1 MGMEV
6 NYNHATSIMKR
17 RAFLALV
24 PGSLLA
30 APLTAEGQQAG
41 KVWRV
46 GLLSSAS
53 ASAAVA
59 RTDAF
64 KDGLRELGYIEG
76 QNLAIEYRWA
86 EGREDRLSA
95 LAAELVRLSVD
106 IIVTQGTVATLVARR
121 AKPTMP
127 VVFAVAGDPV
137 EGGLVAN
144 LTRPAGTVTGLAVL
158 GAEPKRLELLRE
170 MVPRLTRI
178 VALWNPRNASSVPEL
193 KATEGAART
202 LGMQFQSIEA
212 RDARELDGAFA
223 AIVKQRAEAVMV
235 LSDSMLFG
243 QRAQIGDLATRNRLP
258 AIAWT
263 REFIDGLL
271 MAYGPNV
278 VEMYRRAATYVDK
291 ILKGAKPGDLPV
303 EQPTKFELLINLRIA
318 KVLGLTIPPSLLLR
332 ADQVIDP

>member
-332 ADQVIDP
+332 ADQVIE

>member
-271 MAYGPNV
+271 MAYGPKV

-332 ADQVIDP
+332 ADQVIE

>member
-127 VVFAVAGDPV
+127 VVFAVADDPV

-332 ADQVIDP
+332 ADQVIE